1 MTFKEL
7 RNKTIVEGKKAARQA
22 QEQLHELYPEG
33 QITEDQ
39 AREVLSPILR
49 QLHDTVNMMTAETIN
64 QMNAAAGIGLKAL
77 NPEYDIE
84 RENELVAEVSH
95 RSFEDGVT
103 W

>member
-7 RNKTIVEGKKAARQA
+7 RKATISEGKEAAKRA
-22 QEQLHELYPEG
+22 EEQLHERYPDG

-49 QLHDTVNMMTAETIN
+49 KLHKIVNEMTAETIN
-64 QMNAAAGIGLKAL
+64 QMNEAAGIGLKAI

-84 RENELVAEVSH
+84 RENELVAEISR
-95 RSFEDGVT
+95 RSFEDGFT